1 MSRRPSGREQ
11 QHKFNPGFDRFS
23 GLYLLALFI
32 IVFGIWVPDKFLTT
46 ATLHSIASE
55 QAIVAMLGL
64 AVLIPLSAGV
74 FDLSIGAMINMSA
87 IVVSLLQVKHGWPM
101 VPSIIAAIIVTTF
114 IGFVNGFLVVK
125 LQISAFIAT
134 LGSATIIGAF
144 QVIITNQSQPLPPT
158 STAWNNLTQ
167 QKIFGF
173 QIVFLYLIVLALIAW
188 WVMDHTP
195 PGRYIYATGGNPEAA
210 RLSGVKVGMWVW
222 LSFVGVRLRVRHRR
236 RAVRLAERPV
246 ADVRRLVAAARL
258 RGRVPRLDAAET
270 GAVQRLGH
278 DHRGLRARR
287 RREGPLARHERA
299 VAQRDVQRR
308 RACWPPSPSP
318 VGSSAARPLGAGPGS
333 TPARRPRRPRARR
346 RSRVSRRS
354 RAPVPRRRGLTLAA
368 RKCARIAPSTA
379 RSAHTPSAAPR
390 QPPAGISGVSRRR
403 PPAASRCSAPSRR
416 GTTRSA
422 RR

>member
-1 MSRRPSGREQ
+1 
-11 QHKFNPGFDRFS
+11 
-23 GLYLLALFI
+23 
-32 IVFGIWVPDKFLTT
+32 
-46 ATLHSIASE
+46 
-55 QAIVAMLGL
+55 MLGL

-222 LSFVGVRLRVRHRR
+222 LSFVASGFVCGIAGVLY
-236 RAVRLAERPV
+236 ASQNGPSLTFGG
-246 ADVRRLVAAARL
+246 LVAAARV

-278 DHRGLRARR
+278 DHRGLRARH

-308 RACWPPSPSP
+308 RPAGRRRLRRLGAAPLGRSAPGRGARPPGGPADREPAAARGSAAAREPQSRVGEASPSP
-318 VGSSAARPLGAGPGS
+318 
-333 TPARRPRRPRARR
+333 T
-346 RSRVSRRS
+346 
-354 RAPVPRRRGLTLAA
+354 

-403 PPAASRCSAPSRR
+403 PPAASRCSAPNQP
-416 GTTRSA
+416 
-422 RR
+422 